1 MQLSRDDYTVAWIC
15 ALGLE
20 LTAAKAMLDEDHEDL
35 DIHND
40 DNAYILGRIGRHN
53 IVIATLPIGG
63 YGTVSATAVV
73 TQLTS
78 SFPSIRVG
86 LLVGIG
92 GGIPKGD
99 TDIRLGDVVVSKPAG
114 MHGGVV
120 QHDLGKAIRGGNFER
135 TGILN
140 RPPLVFLTAINK
152 LEATKTTKLSLII
165 DSLSEVKTKLPSNFL
180 RPIREDRLYHADY
193 IHVDMASNTC
203 EGCDRTQ
210 AHSRPLRENNGPV
223 IHYGLIVSGNLV
235 VKDSK
240 FRDKLGQELGACCV
254 EMEAAGV
261 MNYLPCLVIR
271 GICDYTD
278 SHKNNDWQ
286 GYAAAVAAAYA
297 KQLLL
302 VTPTNQK
309 KVTGKPSGMYPL
321 FYYSDNS

>member
-1 MQLSRDDYTVAWIC
+1 MMQLSRDDYTVAWIC

-63 YGTVSATAVV
+63 YGTVSAAAVV

-120 QHDLGKAIRGGNFER
+120 QHDLGKAIKGGNFER

-140 RPPLVFLTAINK
+140 RPPQVFLTAINK

-165 DSLSEVKTKLPSNFL
+165 DSL
-180 RPIREDRLYHADY
+180 
-193 IHVDMASNTC
+193 
-203 EGCDRTQ
+203 
-210 AHSRPLRENNGPV
+210 
-223 IHYGLIVSGNLV
+223 
-235 VKDSK
+235 
-240 FRDKLGQELGACCV
+240 
-254 EMEAAGV
+254 
-261 MNYLPCLVIR
+261 
-271 GICDYTD
+271 
-278 SHKNNDWQ
+278 
-286 GYAAAVAAAYA
+286 
-297 KQLLL
+297 
-302 VTPTNQK
+302 
-309 KVTGKPSGMYPL
+309 
-321 FYYSDNS
+321 